1 MPLVITAVFLL
12 AIAFVVFAVYAHA
25 DDQARRHRNRDCSRS
40 QTRPPSTP

>member
-12 AIAFVVFAVYAHA
+12 AIVFVVFAVYAHA
-25 DDQARRHRNRDCSRS
+25 DNQGRRDRDCSRS